1 MSSISSISGNGSSFS
16 RPIKRHAGTSSNHI
30 QDFTYSKTKN
40 KDNRETTFNLE
51 SNKNRLK
58 ESYKNDTRHKF
69 ASNEK
74 VLVDFISHLQKLPPS
89 SDRVSNT
96 YHQVGN
102 YEKQQ
107 EVQKYFGIDL
117 FA

>member
-1 MSSISSISGNGSSFS
+1 TYAKAKGN
-16 RPIKRHAGTSSNHI
+16 
-30 QDFTYSKTKN
+30 DN
-40 KDNRETTFNLE
+40 KETGFNLE

-58 ESYKNDTRHKF
+58 ESYKNDTRHKYPN
-69 ASNEK
+69 NEK

-107 EVQKYFGIDL
+107 EVQKLFGIDIY
-117 FA
+117 A

>member
-1 MSSISSISGNGSSFS
+1 MSSISSISGNGSGFS
-16 RPIKRHAGTSSNHI
+16 RPIKRLAGNNSNHV
-30 QDFTYSKTKN
+30 QDFTYSKA
-40 KDNRETTFNLE
+40 KDKDSRETTFNLE

-69 ASNEK
+69 ANNEK
-74 VLVDFISHLQKLPPS
+74 VIVDFISHLQKLPPS
-89 SDRVSNT
+89 SDKVSNT

-107 EVQKYFGIDL
+107 EVQKYFGIDIY
-117 FA
+117 A